1 MRHAQASTVATATV
15 EMHAALSSGIKK
27 PSEPL
32 AERPTERHSEV
43 RIPHVAAPVGWSVQ
57 DAMRATGILEE
68 ESCEETHDPLFD
80 DIYPNQ
86 NTQALSSP
94 HTLTAPTS
102 AIPPAQPA
110 MVSTGMV
117 SGFGSSFGTP
127 QGMIPLPGIPGGG
140 LSPNEYIP
148 LMHLYALTQDADR
161 FLEYHYEALR
171 DASVTEKQPGRR
183 ILQGCLTPLDG
194 STQHANL
201 WYKREDLTASRA
213 YKLRG
218 AFVGMGRVLQS
229 NPHSGI
235 LAVSTGNHA
244 LGVLYA
250 ASLLKPKRV
259 NIVVPHNT
267 LEKKLAGIRQ
277 RVTDCQ
283 NLGIDAQV
291 TLQGETFDDAKRWA
305 LQQADA
311 DHNQDYYL
319 DPYGN
324 PWVVSGQ
331 GTIGLELYRQIKHVL
346 TTTSNIKRVSIV
358 CPIGGGGLLAGIAT
372 AFRLATAWDSHLQQV
387 SVQFVGIRLEDLTA
401 SYGDAIKVKVV
412 ASGNQR
418 LFERFGIPIV
428 NVTNTH
434 LMAGMLGVYL
444 DLGDQ
449 VEGSSGVTHQVT
461 MSRSELL
468 PTEEHLVV
476 CILSGGNVGSFPC
489 ETSPPA

>member
-1 MRHAQASTVATATV
+1 MAESGLVASVSVIAGEPSPLESVA
-15 EMHAALSSGIKK
+15 SS
-27 PSEPL
+27 ST
-32 AERPTERHSEV
+32 RPTEPRVHEPLSTSMRVASQAHV
-43 RIPHVAAPVGWSVQ
+43 RLPHVAAPVGWSVQ
-57 DAMRATGILEE
+57 DAMRATGILEDIPDALSTE
-68 ESCEETHDPLFD
+68 QEDTHDPLFD
-80 DIYPNQ
+80 ELYAQ
-86 NTQALSSP
+86 GT
-94 HTLTAPTS
+94 T
-102 AIPPAQPA
+102 PAVEGSVTVGA
-110 MVSTGMV
+110 EVSQSLGQGT
-117 SGFGSSFGTP
+117 GFGISFGTT
-127 QGMIPLPGIPGGG
+127 QSMIPLPGIPGGG

-161 FLEYHYEALR
+161 FLEYHYDALR
-171 DASVTEKQPGRR
+171 DPRVTEKQPSRR

-194 STQHANL
+194 STQHTNL

-259 NIVVPHNT
+259 TIVVPHNT
-267 LEKKLAGIRQ
+267 LEKKLASIRQ
-277 RVTDCQ
+277 RVTECQ
-283 NLGIDAQV
+283 ALGVEAHV

-305 LQQADA
+305 LQQADTE
-311 DHNQDYYL
+311 HPQDYYL

-346 TTTSNIKRVSIV
+346 TTTSGIQRVSVV

-412 ASGNQR
+412 AAGNQR

-444 DLGDQ
+444 DQIGRAH
-449 VEGSSGVTHQVT
+449 V
-461 MSRSELL
+461 
-468 PTEEHLVV
+468 
-476 CILSGGNVGSFPC
+476 
-489 ETSPPA
+489 